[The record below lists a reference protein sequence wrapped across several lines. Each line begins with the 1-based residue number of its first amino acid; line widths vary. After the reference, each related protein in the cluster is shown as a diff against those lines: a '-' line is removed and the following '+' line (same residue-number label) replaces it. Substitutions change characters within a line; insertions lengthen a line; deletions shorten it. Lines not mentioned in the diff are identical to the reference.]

1 MRLALLLLATSA
13 LALAAERPNIVLI
26 LADDLAWSD
35 LGCYGSTHCETP
47 NLDHFAEQGARFTD
61 AYAAAPICSP
71 SRAALM
77 TGKTPARLGFEFVT
91 KWRDD
96 VMPLGGP
103 RKLDP
108 PPYTYELPLEERTI
122 AEVLRDAGYRT
133 GMVGKW
139 HLNSHH
145 GHYLGWSPT
154 HGPLQ
159 QGFQW
164 GRETFGSHPWAYKAA
179 EDPYTDLP
187 EGEYAPDSLTDDAI
201 AFLSQGGDKPFF
213 LYASYPYVHT
223 PVRARGRWLE
233 EKYRAKL
240 GPDATDKRV
249 LYGGFVETFDHNVGR
264 LIDAASRIENT
275 LIVFTSDNGGHPE
288 YAVNAPLRGSKW
300 NLYEGGIRVPL
311 LVRWDGRVKP
321 GWSAARRSP
330 ASTGSPRWLKPRARK
345 LLRRIRP
352 ACSRC
357 SKEAPHGRSKS
368 GR

>member
-1 MRLALLLLATSA
+1 MGR
-13 LALAAERPNIVLI
+13 
-26 LADDLAWSD
+26 
-35 LGCYGSTHCETP
+35 C
-47 NLDHFAEQGARFTD
+47 
-61 AYAAAPICSP
+61 
-71 SRAALM
+71 
-77 TGKTPARLGFEFVT
+77 
-91 KWRDD
+91 
-96 VMPLGGP
+96 
-103 RKLDP
+103 
-108 PPYTYELPLEERTI
+108 
-122 AEVLRDAGYRT
+122 
-133 GMVGKW
+133 
-139 HLNSHH
+139 
-145 GHYLGWSPT
+145 
-154 HGPLQ
+154 Q